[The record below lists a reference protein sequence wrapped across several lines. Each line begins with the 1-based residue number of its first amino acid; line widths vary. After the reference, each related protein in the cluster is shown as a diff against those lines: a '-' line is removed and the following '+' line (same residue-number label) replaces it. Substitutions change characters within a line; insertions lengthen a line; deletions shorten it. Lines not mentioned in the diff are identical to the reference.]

1 MFFLLNLLINGLL
14 LNFYNIIRIVFLK
27 LFIEFMWNLSFNS
40 NSVIRYLLFWFLL
53 FIYNIKKL
61 CKKKMEVYKE

>member
-40 NSVIRYLLFWFLL
+40 NSVIRYFVILV
-53 FIYNIKKL
+53 FI
-61 CKKKMEVYKE
+61 VYL